1 VLDGAT
7 VAFPLEGIVDLP
19 SEAARLEKDIAK
31 LEGEAMKIEA
41 KLGNAE
47 FVAKAPDEVV
57 EEQRERRE
65 DALATA
71 QKLSAALA
79 QIRSAV

>member
-1 VLDGAT
+1 
-7 VAFPLEGIVDLP
+7 
-19 SEAARLEKDIAK
+19 
-31 LEGEAMKIEA
+31 
-41 KLGNAE
+41 
-47 FVAKAPDEVV
+47 VV